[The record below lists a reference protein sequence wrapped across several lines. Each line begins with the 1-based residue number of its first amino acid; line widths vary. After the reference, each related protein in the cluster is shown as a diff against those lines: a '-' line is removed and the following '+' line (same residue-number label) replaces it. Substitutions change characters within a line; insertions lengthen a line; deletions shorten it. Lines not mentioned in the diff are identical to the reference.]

1 MLQSF
6 FCGKKLNL
14 SINPDEA
21 VAYGAAVQA
30 AILSGEQ
37 HSKIQ
42 DVPLVDVAPLQSQTF
57 TTYSDNQPAV
67 TVQVY
72 EGECA
77 MTKDNNLLGRFDLT
91 GIPPAPR
98 GVPKIDVT
106 FDLDAND
113 ILNVSVKEN
122 MIPATAN
129 KNNLEVVPDQK
140 NITNP
145 RSIWRRR
152 LRSAMGGLQVDTV

>member
-1 MLQSF
+1 MT
-6 FCGKKLNL
+6 
-14 SINPDEA
+14 
-21 VAYGAAVQA
+21 
-30 AILSGEQ
+30 
-37 HSKIQ
+37 KIIERNAKI
-42 DVPLVDVAPLQSQTF
+42 PCRQSQTF

-122 MIPATAN
+122 S
-129 KNNLEVVPDQK
+129 KGRSK
-140 NITNP
+140 NIVIKNEILMIVQLVSSRVQSFHCAKSTKFEVF
-145 RSIWRRR
+145 
-152 LRSAMGGLQVDTV
+152 QVISMV